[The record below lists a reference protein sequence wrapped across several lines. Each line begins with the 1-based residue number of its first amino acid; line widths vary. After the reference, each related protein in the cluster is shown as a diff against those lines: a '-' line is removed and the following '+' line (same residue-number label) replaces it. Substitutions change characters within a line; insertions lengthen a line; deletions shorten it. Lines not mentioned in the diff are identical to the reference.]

1 MEAAAGLGAMGF
13 WLFVAAVV
21 VAGIWF
27 DARKRETQQETLR
40 RIVES
45 GQTIDPAVIDK
56 MVAVGGGKTRVDRDL
71 KISGV
76 IVMFIAP
83 GLAILG
89 WFLGQM
95 EDGLFGMLLGV
106 SLLVAFVGIGLF
118 VAGKVSERWYRED
131 QS

>member
-71 KISGV
+71 KISGL

-95 EDGLFGMLLGV
+95 EDGLFGVLLGV
-106 SLLVAFVGIGLF
+106 ALLVAFVGIGLF

-131 QS
+131 KS

>member
-1 MEAAAGLGAMGF
+1 MGVAAGLGAMGF
-13 WLFVAAVV
+13 WLFLAAVV

-40 RIVES
+40 RVVES
-45 GQTIDPAVIDK
+45 GQTIDPEVIDK
-56 MVAVGGGKTRVDRDL
+56 MLAVGGGDERIDREL
-71 KISGV
+71 KIAGL

-89 WFLGQM
+89 WFLGQL
-95 EDGLFGMLLGV
+95 DDRLFGILLGV
-106 SLLVAFVGIGLF
+106 SLLVAFVGIGLY

-131 QS
+131 KS

>member
-1 MEAAAGLGAMGF
+1 MEAAAGLGALGF
-13 WLFVAAVV
+13 WLFVAAIV

-56 MVAVGGGKTRVDRDL
+56 MVAAGGGKTRVDRDL
-71 KISGV
+71 KISGL
-76 IVMFIAP
+76 IVMFVAP
-83 GLAILG
+83 GLAIFG

-95 EDGLFGMLLGV
+95 EDGLFGVLLGV

-131 QS
+131 KS

>member
-56 MVAVGGGKTRVDRDL
+56 MVAAGGGKTRVDRDL
-71 KISGV
+71 KISGL
-76 IVMFIAP
+76 IVMFVAP

-95 EDGLFGMLLGV
+95 EDGLFGVLLGV

-131 QS
+131 KS

>member
-1 MEAAAGLGAMGF
+1 MEAAAGLGALGF

-56 MVAVGGGKTRVDRDL
+56 MVAAGGGKTRVDRDL

-76 IVMFIAP
+76 IVMFVAP

-89 WFLGQM
+89 WFLGQT
-95 EDGLFGMLLGV
+95 EDGLFGRLLGV
-106 SLLVAFVGIGLF
+106 SLLVACVGIGLF

>member
-1 MEAAAGLGAMGF
+1 MEAAAGLGALGF

-45 GQTIDPAVIDK
+45 GQTIDAAVIDK
-56 MVAVGGGKTRVDRDL
+56 MVAAGGGSSRVDRDL
-71 KISGV
+71 KISGL
-76 IVMFIAP
+76 IVMFVAP

-89 WFLGQM
+89 WFLGQT

-131 QS
+131 KS

>member
-13 WLFVAAVV
+13 WLFLAAVV

-27 DARKRETQQETLR
+27 DVRKREMQQETLR
-40 RIVES
+40 RVVES
-45 GQTIDPAVIDK
+45 GQTIDPEVIDK
-56 MVAVGGGKTRVDRDL
+56 MVAAGGGNTRVDRDL
-71 KISGV
+71 KVSGL
-76 IVMFIAP
+76 ILMFIAP

-95 EDGLFGMLLGV
+95 EDGLFGLLLGV